1 MSQLHFYRSGSP
13 KWRSSG
19 SDHAKN
25 HFFVAKTMILLI
37 FCVFVLYD
45 IAIHLAKENL
55 FSLTGD
61 ELKKSKVSALFPYFL
76 RVFTK
81 ISIFLDDKISF
92 KKNEKKTIRK
102 RKFFPFFSYGS
113 DFENFLSPGRNFHWK
128 NLFLT
133 SSLPLKWSKNRL
145 LGGSSILKPN
155 PERIVEIQEHMS
167 CSEFYYGFNGAN
179 TRFVSPTVWEIFGY

>member
-1 MSQLHFYRSGSP
+1 
-13 KWRSSG
+13 
-19 SDHAKN
+19 
-25 HFFVAKTMILLI
+25 MILLI

-102 RKFFPFFSYGS
+102 RKFFP
-113 DFENFLSPGRNFHWK
+113 DIK
-128 NLFLT
+128 NG
-133 SSLPLKWSKNRL
+133 KNR
-145 LGGSSILKPN
+145 
-155 PERIVEIQEHMS
+155 EI
-167 CSEFYYGFNGAN
+167 
-179 TRFVSPTVWEIFGY
+179 